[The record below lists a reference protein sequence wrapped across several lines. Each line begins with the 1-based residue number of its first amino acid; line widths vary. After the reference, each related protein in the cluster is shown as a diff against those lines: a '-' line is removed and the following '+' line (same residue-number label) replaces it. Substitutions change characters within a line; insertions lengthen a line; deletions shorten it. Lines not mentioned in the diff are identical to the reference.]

1 MLVERHLRS
10 TLSLIFRPTADTS
23 LDMTKQLK
31 MMVQLHVYT
40 GGNLVF
46 LRMFSFAIF
55 VGKNW
60 LFTEI
65 KRVLFRAI
73 SVFLMYISLHKL

>member
-10 TLSLIFRPTADTS
+10 TLSIIFTADTS

-40 GGNLVF
+40 RGNLVF

-65 KRVLFRAI
+65 KRVLFREI